1 MANTKTTKAT
11 KPVTETEII
20 EDTVKE
26 TKVVENTA
34 KEVKPVVK
42 EEVIKEYKPDDM
54 IRCVSVTAGELMMIG
69 KKTNALYRW
78 ENYGDTAYV
87 EFQDLKAEVHNA
99 KSPFI
104 YSPLFMV
111 DDEDVLKLSD
121 FSKVNDIYRNAISID
136 EIDSFFSLSDQQFSS
151 QLKKLPVG
159 IKETIKSIAVDKLED
174 GSLDSIRKIKIMDSV
189 LGTDLYN
196 LLGR

>member
-1 MANTKTTKAT
+1 MANTKTAKAT
-11 KPVTETEII
+11 KPVTES
-20 EDTVKE
+20 
-26 TKVVENTA
+26 KVVKDIVEEN
-34 KEVKPVVK
+34 VVK
-42 EEVIKEYKPDDM
+42 EFKPDDM
-54 IRCVSVTAGELMMIG
+54 IQCISVTAGELMMIG

-78 ENYGDTAYV
+78 ANYGDTAYV

-104 YSPLFMV
+104 YSPLFMIE
-111 DDEDVLKLSD
+111 DEEVLSLSD
-121 FSKVNDIYRNAISID
+121 FNKVNEVYKNAISID

-174 GSLDSIRKIKIMDSV
+174 GSLDSIRKIKIMDSI

>member
-1 MANTKTTKAT
+1 MANTKTAKAT
-11 KPVTETEII
+11 KPAIESKVV
-20 EDTVKE
+20 EDTVKATE
-26 TKVVENTA
+26 NVVEEKA
-34 KEVKPVVK
+34 V
-42 EEVIKEYKPDDM
+42 KEYKPDDM
-54 IRCVSVTAGELMMIG
+54 ILCVSVTAGELMMIG
-69 KKTNALYRW
+69 KKSNALYRW
-78 ENYGDTAYV
+78 ANYGDTAYV

-104 YSPLFMV
+104 YSPLFMIE
-111 DDEDVLKLSD
+111 DEDVLSLSD
-121 FSKVNDIYRNAISID
+121 FSKVNEVYRDAISID
-136 EIDSFFSLSDQQFSS
+136 EIESFFSLSDQQFSS